1 MSSSSSG
8 VRQKMRDLKQVVPLA
23 IPKESA
29 EPLQEEVIEDGVKIF
44 RKTSLDEKVT
54 DREKSNVNHVFY

>member
-1 MSSSSSG
+1 
-8 VRQKMRDLKQVVPLA
+8 MRDLKQVVPLA

-54 DREKSNVNHVFY
+54 DRDKSNVNHVFY